1 MEAVPVTTVVGGSES
16 WLPTRGTDLSR
27 SHGSDAGPP
36 SPKHGGTPRRRP
48 RAQRVWLVAV
58 AFLAPTVVTILLIR
72 IIPFIGAVIST
83 LHVRDGV
90 GLLAEERFAG
100 LQNYIDLLSDPMFQ
114 ATLGR
119 TLLFTVI
126 INPLQIGLA
135 LLVAVLLT
143 RRLPARGLWRMAVF
157 IPCTIPLV
165 GSSIAWG
172 VALRQDGPI
181 NGVLQFLGLPAQPFL
196 NSPTQAMASII
207 LIASWVGIGYWMIF
221 LIAGINDIP
230 GELYEAASLDGAGA
244 WRSFWAV
251 TFPML
256 RRPLLFVL
264 VADTVA
270 NFVLFVPVQLLT
282 DGGPESST
290 TMLMF
295 DAYRRTYTY
304 SQPNQGATA
313 TVILTL
319 VMLLIVYGQF
329 RLLREDKA

>member
-1 MEAVPVTTVVGGSES
+1 MEAVQVNAGAEGRT
-16 WLPTRGTDLSR
+16 SR
-27 SHGSDAGPP
+27 SSAAAGIPTID
-36 SPKHGGTPRRRP
+36 SARRRT
-48 RAQRVWLVAV
+48 RAARSRKVWLLAA
-58 AFLAPTVVTILLIR
+58 AFLAPTLVTILLIR
-72 IIPFIGAVIST
+72 IVPFIGAVIST
-83 LHVRDGV
+83 LYVRDGV
-90 GLLAEERFAG
+90 GLLAEEQFAG
-100 LQNYIDLLSDPMFQ
+100 LQNYIDLLSDPLFQ

-119 TLLFTVI
+119 TLLFTAV
-126 INPLQIGLA
+126 INPLQIGLSLTVA
-135 LLVAVLLT
+135 LLLT

-181 NGVLQFLGLPAQPFL
+181 NGILQLFGIPAQPFL
-196 NSPTQAMASII
+196 NSPDQAMGSII
-207 LIASWVGIGYWMIF
+207 LLASWVGIGYWMIF

-230 GELYEAASLDGAGA
+230 GELYEAAALDGASA
-244 WRSFWAV
+244 WRTFWAV

-270 NFVLFVPVQLLT
+270 NFVMFVPMQMLT
-282 DGGPESST
+282 DGGPQNST

-313 TVILTL
+313 TVILTVL
-319 VMLLIVYGQF
+319 MLIIVFIQF
-329 RLLREDKA
+329 RLLKEDKR